1 MCGIFG
7 QLGIEPAA
15 VDCSLTI
22 QHRGPDD
29 SGYECLPVSGTPC
42 WVTLSH
48 RRLAIIDLS
57 PAGHQP
63 MCNEDGWIWIIFNG
77 EIYNF
82 QELRPELIAA
92 GHRFRSKTDTEVI
105 IHGYE
110 EWGNDVVKR
119 LRGMFAF
126 AIWDGRQKRMLIARD
141 RVGKKPLFYFC
152 DGQQLVFASEIKAI
166 LATGAV
172 QAEADPASVHD
183 YLTYL
188 YFPPPRTAYKR
199 IFKLPPATCMQ
210 VDVLPG
216 GDVQSRAWQYWDPL
230 ESCAELAEIPAA
242 DLIDRTRSMIEEAV
256 RIRLVSDVP
265 LGVSLSGGIDSSTI
279 TALASR
285 SCQKKLQT
293 FSIGFRDSDFYNEL
307 PFAKMVAERFETDHH
322 VLHADARC
330 VECLTEVVRHFDE
343 PFGNPT
349 AILQYIL
356 TKQMRQYVTVA
367 ISGDG
372 GDEVFGG
379 YVRYAGAQLA
389 GYYRTLPDF
398 VTKGLMVR
406 LSKRMRDDTR
416 GRHGFR
422 RLREFAE
429 CAWQAEEE
437 MYLSWVGYFS
447 EEEKRTLYTPSF
459 RSQLNGRDSGD
470 FLRDLFRRAS
480 RLDPLNRLGYV
491 DLASFLSSNCL
502 EYSDRMSMANSLEV
516 RCPFADHELVE
527 FALHLRPS
535 LKVRYFDTKW
545 ILKRAMCG
553 ILPEPVLRKKKVG
566 FNPPASQWING
577 ELKPLIAEFLAPKV
591 IERRGMFR
599 PHAVSRLIREHA
611 ESRRDNTLK
620 IWALLM
626 IELWQRLYFDRE
638 PESSV
643 RESVLAA
650 AGRGRPVEQSGLQ
663 YGSTKP

>member
-7 QLGIEPAA
+7 QIGTEPAA

-22 QHRGPDD
+22 RHRGPDD
-29 SGYECLPVSGTPC
+29 SGFERFPVSGTPC

-48 RRLAIIDLS
+48 RRLAIIDPS

-63 MCNEDGWIWIIFNG
+63 MRNEDGSVWITFNG

-82 QELRPELIAA
+82 QELRRELEAF
-92 GHRFRSKTDTEVI
+92 GHHFRSKTDTEVI
-105 IHGYE
+105 IHGYD
-110 EWGNDVVKR
+110 EWGDDVVQR

-126 AIWDGRQKRMLIARD
+126 AIWDDREKRMLIARD

-152 DGQQLVFASEIKAI
+152 DGQQLVLASEIKAI
-166 LATGAV
+166 LASGVV
-172 QAEADPASVHD
+172 QAEADPASLHH

-199 IFKLPPATCMQ
+199 ILKLPPATCMRIE
-210 VDVLPG
+210 VLPG
-216 GDVQSRAWQYWDPL
+216 GDLRSCAWKYWDPL
-230 ESCAELAEIPAA
+230 ESEAGVVEMPEA
-242 DLIDRTRSMIEEAV
+242 DLIDRTRSLIEQAV

-265 LGVSLSGGIDSSTI
+265 LGVFLSGGIDSSTI

-285 SCQKKLQT
+285 SCTGKLQT
-293 FSIGFRDSDFYNEL
+293 FTIGFRDSDLYNEL
-307 PFAKMVAERFETDHH
+307 PFARMVAEKFETVHH
-322 VLHADARC
+322 ILHADVHC
-330 VECLTEVVRHFDE
+330 VECLTEVIRHFDE

-356 TKQMRQYVTVA
+356 TKLMRRHVTVA

-372 GDEVFGG
+372 GDEVF
-379 YVRYAGAQLA
+379 A
-389 GYYRTLPDF
+389 GYPRYRGAMIARYYRSLPDWI
-398 VTKGLMVR
+398 TRRWIAR
-406 LSKRMRDDTR
+406 LSTLIRDDTS
-416 GRHGFR
+416 GRHAFR

-429 CAWQAEEE
+429 SAWQAEQE
-437 MYLSWVGYFS
+437 MYLSWIGYFS
-447 EEEKRTLYTPSF
+447 QGEKQALYTPSF
-459 RSQLNGRDSGD
+459 SAQVKGYDSGD
-470 FLRDLFRRAS
+470 FLRDLFRRAT
-480 RLDPLNRLGYV
+480 RLHPLNRLGYV
-491 DLASFLSSNCL
+491 DLASFLACNCL

-516 RCPFADHELVE
+516 RCPFTDHELVE

-535 LKVRYFDTKW
+535 LKLRYFDTKW
-545 ILKRAMCG
+545 ILKRAMRG

-566 FNPPASQWING
+566 FNAPAPQWING
-577 ELKPLIAEFLAPKV
+577 ELKPLIAQFLAPQV
-591 IERRGMFR
+591 IGRRGMFQ

-611 ESRRDNTLK
+611 ESKRDNSLK

-626 IELWQRLYFDRE
+626 IELWQRLTFDRE

-643 RESVLAA
+643 RESVLATTRNTTVRQ
-650 AGRGRPVEQSGLQ
+650 AG
-663 YGSTKP
+663 

>member
-1 MCGIFG
+1 
-7 QLGIEPAA
+7 
-15 VDCSLTI
+15 
-22 QHRGPDD
+22 
-29 SGYECLPVSGTPC
+29 
-42 WVTLSH
+42 
-48 RRLAIIDLS
+48 
-57 PAGHQP
+57 
-63 MCNEDGWIWIIFNG
+63 MCNEDGSLWIIFNG
-77 EIYNF
+77 EVYNF
-82 QELRPELIAA
+82 QELRLELIAA

-110 EWGNDVVKR
+110 EWGDDIVKR

-141 RVGKKPLFYFC
+141 RVGKKPLFYFSDC
-152 DGQQLVFASEIKAI
+152 EKLVFASEIKAI
-166 LATGAV
+166 LASGAV
-172 QAEADPASVHD
+172 PAQADPASLHD

-188 YFPPPRTAYKR
+188 YFPPPRTAYKN
-199 IFKLPPATCMQ
+199 IFKLPPATCMR
-210 VDVLPG
+210 VDVSPG
-216 GDVQSRAWQYWDPL
+216 GGLQSRAWKYWDPV
-230 ESCAELAEIPAA
+230 ECCAEAAETPGA
-242 DLIDRTRSMIEEAV
+242 DLIDRTRSLIEEAV

-265 LGVSLSGGIDSSTI
+265 LGVFLSGGIDSSTI

-285 SCQKKLQT
+285 SSPGKLRT
-293 FSIGFRDSDFYNEL
+293 FSIGFRDSDLYNEL
-307 PFAKMVAERFETDHH
+307 PFANLVAERFETDHH
-322 VLHADARC
+322 ILHADAHC

-356 TKQMRQYVTVA
+356 TKLMRQHVTVA
-367 ISGDG
+367 LSGDG

-379 YVRYAGAQLA
+379 YVRYTGAQLA
-389 GYYRTLPDF
+389 GYYRALPGF
-398 VTKGLMVR
+398 LTRGLMLQ
-406 LSKRMRDDTR
+406 LSKLIRDNTR

-429 CAWQAEEE
+429 SAWQAEEE

-447 EEEKRTLYTPSF
+447 EGEKQALYTPSF
-459 RSQLNGRDSGD
+459 SSQVKGNDSGD
-470 FLRDLFRRAS
+470 FLRDLFRRAT

-491 DLASFLSSNCL
+491 DVASFLSCNCL

-516 RCPFADHELVE
+516 RCPFTDHELVE
-527 FALHLRPS
+527 FALHLQPS
-535 LKVRYFDTKW
+535 LKLRYFETKW
-545 ILKRAMCG
+545 ILKRAMRG
-553 ILPEPVLRKKKVG
+553 ILPEPVLRRRKVG
-566 FNPPASQWING
+566 FNPPAPQWINR
-577 ELKPLIAEFLAPKV
+577 ELKPLIAQFLAPQV

-599 PHAVSRLIREHA
+599 PDAVSRLIREHA

-643 RESVLAA
+643 RDSVLAA
-650 AGRGRPVEQSGLQ
+650 AGTGHGRAVSRAAKSG
-663 YGSTKP
+663 SATHRPS